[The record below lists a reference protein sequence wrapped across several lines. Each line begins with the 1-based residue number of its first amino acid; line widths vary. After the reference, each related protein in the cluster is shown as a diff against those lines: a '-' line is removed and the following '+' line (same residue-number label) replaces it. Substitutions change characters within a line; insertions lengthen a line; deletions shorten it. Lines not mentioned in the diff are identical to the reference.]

1 MDQETVLSSTPHTPG
16 TVNTSPSSNQTTLKE
31 NLSDG
36 NGNLGS
42 KRNRTSTSISSRDR
56 SATPSSPNS
65 PNSPSSSGFPQR
77 ETSPQTSP
85 KRNSPLPDSVHDD
98 SSSSASSDSNT
109 GQAARGSRPRGPR
122 VTQREGLL
130 RDSEPLN
137 TRLFESERNLTS
149 LRSAAN
155 SRRGFSQGEFE

>member
-1 MDQETVLSSTPHTPG
+1 MDQETVLSSTAQTPG

-36 NGNLGS
+36 NGNPGS
-42 KRNRTSTSISSRDR
+42 KRNRTSTSISSRDG
-56 SATPSSPNS
+56 SATPNS
-65 PNSPSSSGFPQR
+65 PNSPSSSGLPQR
-77 ETSPQTSP
+77 ETSPQTIP
-85 KRNSPLPDSVHDD
+85 KRNSSLPDSFHDD
-98 SSSSASSDSNT
+98 SSSTASSDSNT
-109 GQAARGSRPRGPR
+109 GQPARGSGPRGPR

-137 TRLFESERNLTS
+137 TGLFESERNLTS